1 MKSTVGLL
9 LLLRSSNSGLRF
21 VRISVCWMVI
31 ASKGRR
37 NCFYERSS
45 LRCYYLLCIS
55 RRLLMPRQSQAT
67 SSMIRGTKALYF
79 AEVCQYRARATIHPI
94 KGITGVWL
102 PMGLQK
108 LPNRQL
114 RYSKHDLHTQLLD
127 CCYSLTSTF
136 CAHSGYAGSTGTS
149 QVSSGPVEAISSTLF
164 CKVIQ
169 QHWQSVI
176 KKYHR
181 QMI

>member
-1 MKSTVGLL
+1 
-9 LLLRSSNSGLRF
+9 
-21 VRISVCWMVI
+21 
-31 ASKGRR
+31 
-37 NCFYERSS
+37 
-45 LRCYYLLCIS
+45 
-55 RRLLMPRQSQAT
+55 MPRQSQAT
-67 SSMIRGTKALYF
+67 SSMIRGTKVLYF

-94 KGITGVWL
+94 KGITRVWL

-136 CAHSGYAGSTGTS
+136 CAHSGYAGSAGTS

-176 KKYHR
+176 TKSTTDRWFSAGNEGNNNDNTQHLHGSL
-181 QMI
+181 QLLLWHMNH